1 MQDMRKLE
9 SKAGRAGSLNG
20 KGRKERNVMKEG
32 WKEETKNEAR
42 TEQMGEEEKAERKKK
57 K

>member
-1 MQDMRKLE
+1 MRKLE